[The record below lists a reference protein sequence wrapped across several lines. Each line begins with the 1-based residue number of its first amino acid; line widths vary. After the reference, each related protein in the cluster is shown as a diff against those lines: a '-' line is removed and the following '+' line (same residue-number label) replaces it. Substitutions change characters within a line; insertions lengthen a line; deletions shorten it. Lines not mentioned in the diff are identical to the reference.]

1 VTQVDHGITPICFY
15 EGVRGQR
22 LKHLAELPKGK
33 TVGWFQS
40 SDSFKLKEIS
50 LST

>member
-1 VTQVDHGITPICFY
+1 MDHGITPICFC
-15 EGVRGQR
+15 EGVCDQR
-22 LKHLAELPKGK
+22 LKYLTELPNGK

-40 SDSFKLKEIS
+40 SDLFKLKEIS